1 MLKFLHRAFR
11 RRSPSLQERFPRYRF
26 GRGTYGSDLRIHE
39 FGEGATLE
47 IGAFCSIAGGVQI
60 FLGGEHRLDWV
71 TTYPFN
77 VLWPAGRQI
86 RGHPRSK
93 GNVTIG
99 NDVWIGAEA
108 VILSGVT
115 IADGAAVGARSV
127 VTRDVPAYTL
137 VAGNPARTVRKR
149 FDDET
154 IEALRT
160 LRWWQWD
167 DTRIAEM
174 MPYLLNDNPQ
184 ALIRAARGRRVDE
197 ADASGR

>member
-1 MLKFLHRAFR
+1 ML
-11 RRSPSLQERFPRYRF
+11 EV
-26 GRGTYGSDLRIHE
+26 
-39 FGEGATLE
+39 
-47 IGAFCSIAGGVQI
+47 GAFCSIAGGVQI

-77 VLWPAGRQI
+77 VLWPAGRQF

-93 GNVTIG
+93 GDVTIG

-115 IADGAAVGARSV
+115 IADGAVVGARSV

-154 IEALRT
+154 IEALRA

-174 MPYLLNDNPQ
+174 MPYLLNDDPQ
-184 ALIRAARGRRVDE
+184 ALIRAARGRRADKP
-197 ADASGR
+197 DASDR